1 MKINFFVSKIALIAI
16 VFFSTQNVFAE
27 SKKDDAKNQQSKPVQ
42 KESTVTAEDLF
53 KISKDDMVIGNSK
66 AKVTIIEYAS
76 MTCSHCADFQKN
88 TYPEVKEKYID
99 TGKVKYVFRAFPLD
113 EPALRAS
120 MLAYC
125 SGPEKFHKFIDVI
138 FSTQPN
144 WALSKNYLEVL
155 ANIGKLGGVTGEEF
169 DKCMANKALE
179 EKIMQ
184 SKFDATTVLSV
195 RSTPSFFINGVLYKG
210 AHKFEFFS
218 KVIDEAL
225 SEKSKDT
232 AAEAPKAKA
241 TAKEAAPAKESASVK
256 QTTPA
261 VEKGKQP

>member
-1 MKINFFVSKIALIAI
+1 MKVKSLLSKIILIAT
-16 VFFSTQNVFAE
+16 VVFSTQAMAE
-27 SKKDDAKNQQSKPVQ
+27 AKKEDVKQADKPTQKQSNL
-42 KESTVTAEDLF
+42 TAEDLY
-53 KISKDDMVIGNSK
+53 KVSKDDMVVGDSK

-88 TYPEVKEKYID
+88 TYPEIKEKYID
-99 TGKVKYVFRAFPLD
+99 TGKVRLVFRSFPLD

-125 SGPEKFHKFIDVI
+125 AGPERFHKFIDVM

-144 WALSKNYLEVL
+144 WAMNKNYIEVL

-169 DKCMANKALE
+169 DKCISNKALE

-184 SKFDATTVLSV
+184 GKFDATTVLSV

-210 AHKFEFFS
+210 AHKFEYFA
-218 KVIDEAL
+218 KVIDEAIG
-225 SEKSKDT
+225 
-232 AAEAPKAKA
+232 
-241 TAKEAAPAKESASVK
+241 ESAK
-256 QTTPA
+256 
-261 VEKGKQP
+261 K